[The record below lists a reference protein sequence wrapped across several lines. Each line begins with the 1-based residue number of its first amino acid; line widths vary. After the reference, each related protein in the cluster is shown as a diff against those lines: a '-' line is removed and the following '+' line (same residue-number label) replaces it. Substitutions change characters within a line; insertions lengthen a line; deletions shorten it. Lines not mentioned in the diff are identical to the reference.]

1 MISDQLNDINII
13 VHKEFAPLSEEMLN
27 GAPAPGKWSISE
39 CLDHLI
45 ISNETYFAAFDSVL
59 SGKYIPGLWGRIN
72 PFTGFIGKKGLQI
85 ISSYNAKLKAPKLF
99 APGKISQGR
108 EIAQKFAAHQQKL
121 KTYFD
126 RLENRKLLN
135 EVISSPVSAAITF
148 KIGDVLEILAEH
160 ERRHI
165 KQAIH
170 AKQLLNRKK

>member
-13 VHKEFAPLSEEMLN
+13 VQKEFAPLSDSMLN
-27 GAPAPGKWSISE
+27 TAPAEGKWSISE
-39 CLDHLI
+39 CLDHLVV
-45 ISNETYFAAFDSVL
+45 SNETYFAAFDSVL
-59 SGKYIPGLWGRIN
+59 SGKYMPGWWGRMN
-72 PFTGFIGKKGLQI
+72 PFSNFIGKKGLQI
-85 ISSYNAKLKAPKLF
+85 ISSDTAKLKSPKIF
-99 APGKISQGR
+99 APGKPGDIQN
-108 EIAQKFAAHQQKL
+108 IAVKFANHQQRL
-121 KTYFD
+121 KVYFD

-135 EVISSPVSAAITF
+135 EVISSPVAAAITF